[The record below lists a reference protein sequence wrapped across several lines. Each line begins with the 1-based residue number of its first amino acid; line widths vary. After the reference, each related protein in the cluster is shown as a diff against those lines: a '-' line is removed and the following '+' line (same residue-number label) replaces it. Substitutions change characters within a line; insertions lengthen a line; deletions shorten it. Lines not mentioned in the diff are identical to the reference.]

1 VGERGARVSGGQ
13 RQRIGLARAFLA
25 GFPILL
31 LDEPAGQLDPDLAR
45 RLVDDLLSGERTG
58 TLVVVTHRL
67 LGMERMDG
75 IFVMDRGRVV
85 ERGTHAELLDRG
97 GRYRRMWELS
107 RRWTR

>member
-1 VGERGARVSGGQ
+1 
-13 RQRIGLARAFLA
+13 
-25 GFPILL
+25 
-31 LDEPAGQLDPDLAR
+31 
-45 RLVDDLLSGERTG
+45 
-58 TLVVVTHRL
+58 
-67 LGMERMDG
+67 MERMDG